1 MDTVFLITE
10 GTEHRKALSRAL
22 PEDCSVVV
30 LDSSSELS
38 GCISLN
44 PSLALIDLTSS
55 MRHRLRL
62 MEELH
67 RALPLCSLVTILPE
81 QYGEEEEPDL
91 DSVYETHCHPLR
103 IPVLR
108 RTVRHAL
115 ERGKLLGELDYFKR
129 LLRSDGIRREIQP
142 KPTGGGVGFMLSRA
156 LKGFAKGPGA
166 GFDIHSLAEFV
177 LESINELSSVS
188 RVSLVFGTPEKGYRI
203 HGSRRLKPD
212 MADSIS
218 LSADRGL
225 LLWLRH
231 QGRILRRS
239 EANLFSDPSLH
250 QAVREM
256 DMLQAVVSIP
266 IIGQGRLLGVIN
278 LGEKAVGGSYDNE
291 ELEMLYVLASNV
303 AIALENIQIFR
314 ELRHQK
320 SYIEDILQRM
330 NSGVITIDDRDT
342 ITIFNQRAADILGL
356 SREAVLG
363 CDLRVLPSPLGD
375 IIHQS
380 LAGHGRFER
389 REVQIVGPRSC
400 KAEISTF
407 QLQDDGDG
415 SPGAVLI
422 FDDISAERDLQ
433 REKEQRQH
441 LELLNRVLA
450 TIAHELRNPL
460 VSVNTFID
468 LFPLKKQDEEFSS
481 SFYGTVCEDIRRLE
495 DLLGKLIVLSQATDY
510 AFRRLDLSTIIQSS
524 IERAGKS
531 AADAGVSLRLHIG
544 PGKMEISA
552 DDREL
557 GRALGYILRNAIEAS
572 PAGAAVE
579 IGAELKDP
587 DQLVRITIEDRG
599 DPLPES
605 GPDYI
610 LQLFYQGEG
619 RGGDIG
625 LAVAQRII
633 EDHGGVMSIKGEGG
647 ATGVVL
653 LLPVWKGEEG

>member
-1 MDTVFLITE
+1 MDTVFLITDAK
-10 GTEHRKALSRAL
+10 EHQKALSRAL

-38 GCISLN
+38 GSISLN
-44 PSLALIDLTSS
+44 PCLAVIDLTSS
-55 MRHRLRL
+55 MKHRLML
-62 MEELH
+62 MEEIH
-67 RALPLCSLVTILPE
+67 RILPSCSLVTLLPE
-81 QYGEEEEPDL
+81 QYRDEEDL
-91 DSVYETHCHPLR
+91 FAESVYETLYSPLKV
-103 IPVLR
+103 PVLR
-108 RTVRHAL
+108 RIVKHAL
-115 ERGKLLGELDYFKR
+115 ERGRLLGELDYFKR
-129 LLRSDGIRREIQP
+129 LLRSDGDRRETQQ
-142 KPTGGGVGFMLSRA
+142 KPAAGGVGFMLSRA

-166 GFDIHSLAEFV
+166 GFDINSLAEFV
-177 LESINELSSVS
+177 HESINEFSSVT

-203 HGSRRLKPD
+203 HSSRRLNPD
-212 MADSIS
+212 MADSIA

-225 LLWLRH
+225 LFWLCN

-239 EANLFSDPSLH
+239 EANLFSDESLH

-266 IIGQGRLLGVIN
+266 IIGQGRLLGAVN
-278 LGEKAVGGSYDNE
+278 LGEKAVGGTYDNE

-320 SYIEDILQRM
+320 SYIEYILQRM

-356 SREAVLG
+356 SRDVILG
-363 CDLRVLPSPLGD
+363 CDLRALPSPLGD

-380 LAGHGRFER
+380 LAGHGRFEKH
-389 REVQIVGPRSC
+389 EVQIVGPRTC

-407 QLQDDGDG
+407 QLQDDGEG
-415 SPGAVLI
+415 PPGAVLI

-468 LFPLKKQDEEFSS
+468 LFPMKKFDDEFSS
-481 SFYGTVCEDIRRLE
+481 SFYDTVCTDIRRLE
-495 DLLGKLIVLSQATDY
+495 DLLSKLIVLSQATDY
-510 AFRRLDLSTIIQSS
+510 SFRRQDLSAIIDNSLQKA
-524 IERAGKS
+524 RKC
-531 AADAGVSLRLHIG
+531 AAEADVLLESHIG
-544 PGKMEISA
+544 SDPVEINA

-557 GRALGYILRNAIEAS
+557 GRAFGYILRNSIEAS
-572 PAGAAVE
+572 PSGSTVR
-579 IGAELKDP
+579 ISAELKEDA
-587 DQLVRITIEDRG
+587 DLVRITIVDQGE
-599 DPLPES
+599 PLPES

-625 LAVAQRII
+625 LAVAQRIV
-633 EDHGGVMSIKGEGG
+633 EDHGGVMSITSESSR
-647 ATGVVL
+647 TGMVL
-653 LLPVWKGEEG
+653 LLPVWRGEDA